1 MSNRKNS
8 RPKEIINNDLP
19 ILYVDGAHTGH
30 RGDGINYVS
39 LTTNIPNYTVEQVR
53 LMIDDRHLPHIIDAL
68 CQILNYFPEKP
79 SKKRRGP
86 SK

>member
-8 RPKEIINNDLP
+8 RPKEIINNNLP
-19 ILYVDGAHTGH
+19 ILYVDGISTGH

-39 LTTNIPNYTVEQVR
+39 LTTNIPDYTIEQVR
-53 LMIDDRHLPHIIDAL
+53 LTIDDNHLPGIIDAL
-68 CQILNYFPEKP
+68 CETINYFPEKP